1 MEQFKPQPQR
11 ISFQKKSA
19 VFTPP
24 AEVPVKRDVIEEVR
38 ERRLQREREREIE
51 KNGGK
56 PLPVPVQK
64 PVVMVPVAAENFKC
78 VSCKKVTPESER
90 VFKKMKSSP
99 PTKEDWCWGCIKE
112 EDKKNPPLP
121 GKFPKYF
128 LDHSEWKANGF

>member
-1 MEQFKPQPQR
+1 MEQFKPQR

-64 PVVMVPVAAENFKC
+64 PIVMVPVAAENFKC
-78 VSCKKVTPESER
+78 VSCKKVVQESER

-99 PTKEDWCWGCIKE
+99 PTKEDWCWSCVKE
-112 EDKKNPPLP
+112 EDKKNPPVP

-128 LDHSEWKANGF
+128 LDHSEWKDNGF